1 MDGLEK
7 RRVESLRVEVRGG
20 VETERAGDST
30 AQIGENIAEEV
41 GTNDD
46 VEILWASDKV
56 HAEGIDVL
64 LLVLDVRVVWRN
76 LLQDLVLFMQPA
88 N

>member
-1 MDGLEK
+1 MDRLK
-7 RRVESLRVEVRGG
+7 QRWVESLRVQVSGR
-20 VETERAGDST
+20 VEAKRSGDST